1 MNIKNIALLA
11 VCAAGIAV
19 TTGCRTNI
27 GGSFQPCSK
36 PIDQGKYT
44 VLGDRVSAEESS
56 WFLPFGVTTAKP
68 GNAALR
74 CLDQA
79 KAQAPGADA
88 LIEVG
93 QNVEMV
99 NYGIARQLITRVT
112 GTPVKTK
119 E

>member
-1 MNIKNIALLA
+1 MSIKNIAIVA
-11 VCAAGIAV
+11 TCAAGVIVAS
-19 TTGCRTNI
+19 GCRTNI
-27 GGSFQPCSK
+27 GGTFQPSSK
-36 PIDQGKYT
+36 PIEQGKYT
-44 VLGDRVSAEESS
+44 VLGDRVSGEESS

-93 QNVEMV
+93 ENVEMV
-99 NYGIARQLITRVT
+99 NYGIARQIITRVT
-112 GTPVKTK
+112 GTPVKTQ